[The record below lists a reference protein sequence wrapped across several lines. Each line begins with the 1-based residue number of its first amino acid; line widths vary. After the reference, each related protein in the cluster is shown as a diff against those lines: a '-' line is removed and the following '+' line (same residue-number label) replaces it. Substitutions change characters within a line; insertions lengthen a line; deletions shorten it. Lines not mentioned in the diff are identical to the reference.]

1 MHGILIKIHAKL
13 PGLDYNQY
21 MNTYSYEHLNNKMK
35 PGHVYRR
42 EMLLPFSK
50 AIDRD
55 LETLVKKGLVRKL
68 SGGLYYKPALSS
80 VGALPPKDDDLV
92 SCFLRDNHFLLYS
105 WNQYNSLGLGLTQL
119 YNRVIVLNRK
129 RHAQLK
135 LGNKKFDF
143 RMSNKE
149 FPRKVTSEFLLVD
162 LVNNLTSLA
171 EDTSLIKEKI
181 KANLA
186 RFDKKKVDYWANA
199 FGKVGTKQFFK
210 EISY

>member
-1 MHGILIKIHAKL
+1 
-13 PGLDYNQY
+13 
-21 MNTYSYEHLNNKMK
+21 MNTYSYEHLNNEMK

-42 EMLLPFSK
+42 EMLLSFSK
-50 AIDRD
+50 SVDRD

-80 VGALPPKDDDLV
+80 VGVLPPRDNDLV
-92 SCFLRDNHFLLYS
+92 SCFLRDKHFLLYS

-135 LGNKKFDF
+135 LGSKKFDF
-143 RMSNKE
+143 RMCNKE
-149 FPRKVTSEFLLVD
+149 FPNKVTSEFLLVD
-162 LVNNLTSLA
+162 LVNNLTALA

-181 KANLA
+181 KANLP
-186 RFDKKKVDYWANA
+186 RFDRTKVDYWANA
-199 FGKVGTKQFFK
+199 FGKISTKQFFK